1 MTSPTVSPIDADGQD
16 LASIVCVM
24 VFNANDPSGAGGL
37 AADIS
42 TISSIGGHPLPI
54 VTGAYARDTA
64 EILDHFSLSEDAVL
78 AQARAALEDMS
89 IQVIKVGFVGS
100 PENLG
105 AIAGIAADYPEIAL
119 IAYMPNLSWWDEMHI
134 DQYHDAFK
142 ELILPQATVLI
153 GNHSTLWRWLLPDWS
168 VEIRPSPRDI
178 ACAAR
183 QLGVPYTLVTGIPL
197 PGDFIDNVLATPEA
211 VLASE
216 KFERFEAVF
225 SGAGDTLSTA
235 FAALLATGC
244 DMTDALHEAL
254 SYLDR
259 CLEGGFHPGMG
270 HFVPDRLFWAEPE
283 DEQSSD
289 PEPAG
294 ALDSP
299 SVTAG
304 PMEHTPNDTIH

>member
-1 MTSPTVSPIDADGQD
+1 MPSPTVSPIDANDQD

-24 VFNANDPSGAGGL
+24 VFNANDPSGTGGL

-42 TISSIGGHPLPI
+42 TIASIGGHPLPI

-64 EILDHFSLSEDAVL
+64 EIFDHFSLGEEAVL
-78 AQARAALEDMS
+78 AQARAALEDMT

-105 AIAGIAADYPEIAL
+105 AIAGIAADYPEIPL
-119 IAYMPNLSWWDEMHI
+119 IAYMSNLSWWDEMHI

-153 GNHSTLWRWLLPDWS
+153 GSHSTLWRWLLPDWS
-168 VEIRPSPRDI
+168 AESRPSPRDI
-178 ACAAR
+178 AHAAQ
-183 QLGVPYTLVTGIPL
+183 QLGVPYTLITGISMPD
-197 PGDFIDNVLATPEA
+197 DFIDNVLATPEA

-244 DMTDALHEAL
+244 EMKDALHEAL

-259 CLEGGFHPGMG
+259 SLEGGFHPGMG
-270 HFVPDRLFWAEPE
+270 HFVPDRLFWAQPG
-283 DEQSSD
+283 DEQTSD
-289 PEPAG
+289 TEPAE
-294 ALDSP
+294 APDSP
-299 SVTAG
+299 SIIVG
-304 PMEHTPNDTIH
+304 PIEHTPNDTYH

>member
-1 MTSPTVSPIDADGQD
+1 MPSPTVSPIDANDQD

-42 TISSIGGHPLPI
+42 TIASIGGHPLPI
-54 VTGAYARDTA
+54 VTGAYARDTV
-64 EILDHFSLSEDAVL
+64 EIFDHFSLDEDAVL
-78 AQARAALEDMS
+78 AQARAALEDMT

-105 AIAGIAADYPEIAL
+105 AVAGIAADYPEIPL

-142 ELILPQATVLI
+142 ELMLPQATVLI

-168 VEIRPSPRDI
+168 AESRPSPRDI
-178 ACAAR
+178 ARAA
-183 QLGVPYTLVTGIPL
+183 QELGVPYTLVTGIPL
-197 PGDFIDNVLATPEA
+197 PDDFIDNVLATPEA

-216 KFERFEAVF
+216 NFERFEAVF

-244 DMTDALHEAL
+244 ELPEALHEAL

-259 CLEGGFHPGMG
+259 CLEGSFHPGMG
-270 HFVPDRLFWAEPE
+270 HFVPDRLFWAQPE
-283 DEQSSD
+283 DELSSGT
-289 PEPAG
+289 EPVDTP
-294 ALDSP
+294 DSP
-299 SVTAG
+299 LFTASLL
-304 PMEHTPNDTIH
+304 ERTPNDTQH